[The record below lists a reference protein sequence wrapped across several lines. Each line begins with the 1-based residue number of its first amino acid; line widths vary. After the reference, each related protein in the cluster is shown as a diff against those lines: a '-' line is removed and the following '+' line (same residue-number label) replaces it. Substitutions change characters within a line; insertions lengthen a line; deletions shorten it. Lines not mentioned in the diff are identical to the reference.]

1 MEIKIDLDIPAII
14 GAAVAAE
21 RIQPI
26 VDKAIAEAIK
36 DAINDATGYRSAFRE
51 ELKRQLAES
60 MPHGLSIDD
69 RAKFQHMLNHAVSEA
84 VRGENANTMK
94 AAMLQATKNVIP
106 YVPERIKLSELMD
119 DARLG
124 FHKDSHEAFY
134 AHLKLWEHGGG
145 ILALDSDENCSSEYR
160 ASVRIAFNAGGEVYS
175 LKLDGRDIT
184 PKSMP
189 DAVGSFDGLLLSMY
203 VGRTSLE
210 QDIDADDVEDAAT
223 SKEDY

>member
-1 MEIKIDLDIPAII
+1 MEIKIDIDLPAII

-51 ELKRQLAES
+51 ELKRQLAEAI
-60 MPHGLSIDD
+60 PKGLSIDD
-69 RAKFQHMLNHAVSEA
+69 VAKFQHVLNMAVTEA
-84 VRGENANTMK
+84 VRGENADTMK
-94 AAMLQATKNVIP
+94 AAMLAATKSVMP
-106 YVPERIKLSELMD
+106 DVPERIKLSELLD
-119 DARLG
+119 DARRA
-124 FHKDSHEAFY
+124 FHKEDHEAFY
-134 AHLKLWEHGGG
+134 AHMKLWEYGGG
-145 ILALDSDENCSSEYR
+145 WLSLDSNEDCRSEYS
-160 ASVRIAFNAGGEVYS
+160 ASVRIAFNADGEVYS
-175 LKLDGRDIT
+175 LKMDGRDVT

-210 QDIDADDVEDAAT
+210 QDIDADDVESAALP
-223 SKEDY
+223 KDE

>member
-1 MEIKIDLDIPAII
+1 MEIKIDLDLPAII

-51 ELKRQLAES
+51 ELRRQLKEA

-69 RAKFQHMLNHAVSEA
+69 CAKFQHVLNQAVSEA
-84 VRGENANTMK
+84 VHGENANAMK
-94 AAMLQATKNVIP
+94 AAMLAATKAVIP
-106 YVPERIKLSELMD
+106 DVPERIKLSELMD
-119 DARLG
+119 DARSG
-124 FHKDSHEAFY
+124 FHKEDHESFY
-134 AHLKLWEHGGG
+134 AHLKLWEYGGG
-145 ILALDSDENCSSEYR
+145 WLSLDSNEDCNSEYR
-160 ASVRIAFNAGGEVYS
+160 ASVRIAFNAEGEVYS

-189 DAVGSFDGLLLSMY
+189 DAVGRFDGLLLSMY

-210 QDIDADDVEDAAT
+210 QDIDADDVESAALP
-223 SKEDY
+223 KED